1 MNTKQTGAWRWLW
14 GTWMLACLFL
24 GGVPPTQASEERVL
38 VGRVVAVTDG
48 DTVTL
53 LVAGHEQHKV
63 RIGGIDAPEK
73 SQPFGQRSRQSLS
86 DLLMDRSVQAQ
97 ARKRD
102 RYGRWVATVWVDG
115 TDAGLRQI
123 QRGMGWHYKAYEKEQ
138 PQAERVAYAEAE
150 DLARARR
157 VGLWADRAP
166 VPPWDYR
173 KARRQ

>member
-1 MNTKQTGAWRWLW
+1 MNTKQAGAWRWLW
-14 GTWMLACLFL
+14 GTLMLGCLFL
-24 GGVPPTQASEERVL
+24 GGGLPAQASEERVL

-53 LVAGHEQHKV
+53 LVAGREQHKV

-73 SQPFGQRSRQSLS
+73 KQPFGQRSRQSLS
-86 DLLMDRSVQAQ
+86 DLVMHRTVQAQ
-97 ARKRD
+97 THKRD

-115 TDAGLRQI
+115 TDAGLHQI
-123 QRGMGWHYKAYEKEQ
+123 QHGMAWHYKAYEKEQ
-138 PQAERVAYAEAE
+138 TQTERLAYAEAE
-150 DLARARR
+150 DRARVRR
-157 VGLWADRAP
+157 VGLWADQAP